1 MEGDTNIRDV
11 KRAVRGSVDAYGRL
25 IEKNKDYL
33 YRTAFLYSGDEEAAL
48 EIVQETVLKGF
59 RSIKQLRNP
68 ELFRTWIT
76 RILINTSKD
85 YYRHEIRYAQMP
97 EEEAAYEEAGI
108 TAEERADLYEAIRRL
123 PEKYRTAVILRY
135 FDGLKLAT
143 RVNRNPTAVAEAYFT
158 GCCHGN
164 LPDLL
169 EPAHAEAFYPEIL
182 ENSLLPADFG
192 EHTLH
197 CSHDCRNC
205 SYCRTALEGALVNLN
220 DWNHQHEKRR

>member
-11 KRAVRGSVDAYGRL
+11 KRAVRGSVEAYGRL

-97 EEEAAYEEAGI
+97 EEEAVYEEAGI

-135 FDGLKLAT
+135 FDGLKQEEIAFVMGIPRGSVSAYLT
-143 RVNRNPTAVAEAYFT
+143 RAKKELRKY
-158 GCCHGN
+158 
-164 LPDLL
+164 LK
-169 EPAHAEAFYPEIL
+169 
-182 ENSLLPADFG
+182 
-192 EHTLH
+192 
-197 CSHDCRNC
+197 
-205 SYCRTALEGALVNLN
+205 EGYLN
-220 DWNHQHEKRR
+220 G

>member
-25 IEKNKDYL
+25 IEKNKEYL

-97 EEEAAYEEAGI
+97 EEEAVYEETGI

-135 FDGLKLAT
+135 FDGLKQ
-143 RVNRNPTAVAEAYFT
+143 E
-158 GCCHGN
+158 
-164 LPDLL
+164 
-169 EPAHAEAFYPEIL
+169 EIAFVMGIPRG
-182 ENSLLPADFG
+182 SVSA
-192 EHTLH
+192 
-197 CSHDCRNC
+197 
-205 SYCRTALEGALVNLN
+205 
-220 DWNHQHEKRR
+220 